1 MRIFTHAILKNGRQL
16 FQRAILLFVF
26 TLLCACESERLYD
39 TEYPVRFTFDTKLHP
54 TSLISRL
61 VENVNCFLIVNS
73 TLNGRAHT
81 LTIES
86 NSGQKETLR
95 IESENENRAI
105 TGMGA
110 NNSLVL
116 GCIFGYDINQ
126 SSSDLYSYVAFDR
139 QCPACLENY
148 AGVNFPL
155 TWGETA
161 NTLTCAKCQRTYL
174 LLGAGGS
181 SDGHRLKTY
190 HMRYDKTQKVFYVTN
205 L

>member
-1 MRIFTHAILKNGRQL
+1 M
-16 FQRAILLFVF
+16 
-26 TLLCACESERLYD
+26 LCACEGERLYD
-39 TEYPVRFTFDTKLHP
+39 TEYLVYFTFDTNLHP

-61 VENVNCFLIVNS
+61 VENVNNFLIVSS

-86 NSGQKETLR
+86 NSGEKETLR
-95 IESENENRAI
+95 IESEAENRAI
-105 TGMGA
+105 AGMGA

-126 SSSDLYSYVAFDR
+126 SSSDLYTYVAFDR
-139 QCPACLENY
+139 QCPACLENHVGTNY
-148 AGVNFPL
+148 PL
-155 TWGETA
+155 TWGKES

-181 SDGHRLKTY
+181 SDGYRLKTY
-190 HMRYDKTQKVFYVTN
+190 HARYDKVQKVFYVTN
-205 L
+205 R